1 MRLEKKGAYVRDVTD
16 IESIGFGYSWAME
29 IEQKDGVK
37 DGSFVSELGS
47 WVGDNNI
54 YQNKDFS
61 KTDLG
66 TKI

>member
-1 MRLEKKGAYVRDVTD
+1 M
-16 IESIGFGYSWAME
+16 ESIGFGYSWAIE

-37 DGSFVSELGS
+37 DNSLVSELGS
-47 WVGDNNI
+47 WVGDNDI